1 MGEYAPG
8 KSAGAPQ
15 GLPETFS
22 EDEGARNSS
31 NPGYSGY
38 SKDLRYTDTN
48 SKACLQHAKTNC
60 IMQLPTIVCV
70 NRVNMPNSQTED
82 RSRNTNNGGRDLQ
95 LQFTKQL
102 TDRRG
107 QITHTLHLT
116 APQF

>member
-48 SKACLQHAKTNC
+48 SKACLQHAKTLGHVRKSMWWGFLHKQQGTGELNPS
-60 IMQLPTIVCV
+60 M
-70 NRVNMPNSQTED
+70 D
-82 RSRNTNNGGRDLQ
+82 GR
-95 LQFTKQL
+95 
-102 TDRRG
+102 
-107 QITHTLHLT
+107 H
-116 APQF
+116 